1 MAYNFAQY
9 ANGINL
15 YFIIDMVILVT
26 VFAIMLSF
34 FVYKRNMKVFFL
46 LLLGA
51 VLDVL
56 VNVLSELLGGAVL
69 AISKYVMHF
78 VVIFD
83 IVAACV
89 VYQNDLKNLFQ
100 KVSTAKGFETHNS
113 DDELRDATAEI
124 LTACQDM
131 AKQDVGAIII
141 IDSAGDIHDN
151 ILDTGTRLN
160 ATLSAPLFESI
171 FNTKAPLHDGAVIVR
186 GNKIIAAGCF
196 LTLTQRNVN
205 KEMGTRHRAAIGITE
220 DTDVLSI
227 VVSEETG
234 IISVVKHGEIKRY
247 MTMDKLKDEIEEA
260 YGISPTAI
268 ALREAHANRK
278 IGGWDEGFDP
288 FYGAPVI
295 LIVLADKACN
305 TYIYDGSLVM
315 GNMMLAAH
323 SLGLGSIWIHRAKE
337 EFELPEWK
345 QLLSDLGVSGEW
357 EGIGHCAVGYADCD
371 LPKAAE
377 RKDGR
382 VIWVK

>member
-1 MAYNFAQY
+1 MNYNFAQY
-9 ANGINL
+9 KDGVNL
-15 YFIIDMVILVT
+15 YFIIDMVVLVT
-26 VFAIMLSF
+26 VFAVMLSF

-51 VLDVL
+51 ALDVL
-56 VNVLSELLGGAVL
+56 INVLSELLGGNVL
-69 AISKYVMHF
+69 AIAKYVTHF

-83 IVAACV
+83 IVASCV

-100 KVSTAKGFETHNS
+100 KVSTSKGFETHNS

-268 ALREAHANRK
+268 ALREAHASRK
-278 IGGWDEGFDP
+278 IGG
-288 FYGAPVI
+288 I
-295 LIVLADKACN
+295 IRRN
-305 TYIYDGSLVM
+305 
-315 GNMMLAAH
+315 
-323 SLGLGSIWIHRAKE
+323 
-337 EFELPEWK
+337 
-345 QLLSDLGVSGEW
+345 
-357 EGIGHCAVGYADCD
+357 
-371 LPKAAE
+371 
-377 RKDGR
+377 GR
-382 VIWVK
+382 FK

>member
-78 VVIFD
+78 VVVFD

-234 IISVVKHGEIKRY
+234 IISIAKNGVLIRRLDRQNLFNMRQEEVVPP
-247 MTMDKLKDEIEEA
+247 EEVSA
-260 YGISPTAI
+260 ENVPLLQRILRKGGIAS
-268 ALREAHANRK
+268 HA
-278 IGGWDEGFDP
+278 D
-288 FYGAPVI
+288 A
-295 LIVLADKACN
+295 
-305 TYIYDGSLVM
+305 
-315 GNMMLAAH
+315 
-323 SLGLGSIWIHRAKE
+323 
-337 EFELPEWK
+337 
-345 QLLSDLGVSGEW
+345 Q
-357 EGIGHCAVGYADCD
+357 
-371 LPKAAE
+371 
-377 RKDGR
+377 
-382 VIWVK
+382 

>member
-1 MAYNFAQY
+1 MSYNFAQY
-9 ANGINL
+9 AKGINL
-15 YFIIDMVILVT
+15 YFIIDMVILIT
-26 VFAIMLSF
+26 VFAILLSF
-34 FVYKRNMKVFFL
+34 FIYKRNMKVFFL
-46 LLLGA
+46 LLLGGI
-51 VLDVL
+51 LEVL
-56 VNVLSELLGGAVL
+56 VNVLSEIMGGEIL
-69 AISKYVMHF
+69 AISKYVMHL

-83 IVAACV
+83 IVASCV
-89 VYQNDLKNLFQ
+89 VYQNDLKNIFQ

-205 KEMGTRHRAAIGITE
+205 KEMGTRHRAAITE

-268 ALREAHANRK
+268 ALREAHQGRK
-278 IGGWDEGFDP
+278 RNKFASKIRKNGRFD
-288 FYGAPVI
+288 
-295 LIVLADKACN
+295 
-305 TYIYDGSLVM
+305 
-315 GNMMLAAH
+315 
-323 SLGLGSIWIHRAKE
+323 
-337 EFELPEWK
+337 
-345 QLLSDLGVSGEW
+345 
-357 EGIGHCAVGYADCD
+357 
-371 LPKAAE
+371 
-377 RKDGR
+377 
-382 VIWVK
+382 

>member
-78 VVIFD
+78 VVVFD

-234 IISVVKHGEIKRY
+234 IISVVKHDEIKRY
-247 MTMDKLKDEIEEA
+247 MTTDKLKDEIEEA
-260 YGISPTAI
+260 YGI
-268 ALREAHANRK
+268 
-278 IGGWDEGFDP
+278 
-288 FYGAPVI
+288 
-295 LIVLADKACN
+295 
-305 TYIYDGSLVM
+305 
-315 GNMMLAAH
+315 
-323 SLGLGSIWIHRAKE
+323 
-337 EFELPEWK
+337 
-345 QLLSDLGVSGEW
+345 
-357 EGIGHCAVGYADCD
+357 
-371 LPKAAE
+371 
-377 RKDGR
+377 
-382 VIWVK
+382 